1 MISSSEK
8 RFIIELATEISRLY
22 GFARQMNE
30 MDFAAS
36 LGGEFRGMQ
45 SAGWSTTIT
54 ASEVRQE
61 INAYMQQADPLTVPE
76 YRVLLL
82 LYSQLSEAGGVY
94 ESIKNIMGVITAVP
108 YNLWPFQKLVRVRKE
123 PRAVIGPNA
132 NKTFRDLADNAR
144 AIGMKRLSELLIEV
158 FRDDI
163 RNGIAH
169 ADYIIWGDGLRLRRR
184 NGGQVYSIPHDE
196 VAEAIRRGIAFYD
209 ILQDHN
215 SEAMNFYDPPRE
227 VVGKFSANFP
237 MPWTVHADP
246 VKGTFS
252 ISGSAAGQVTTPAYL
267 RQVEITA
274 QLGGKVLAAFPEND
288 EDEAVMTGI
297 EAMGYEPH
305 IVQLDARARQELAE
319 LIESHT
325 MQDDRRPLGSGLLV
339 ASPFGFTRLADA
351 ADLVEILPPAMTEV
365 LFDEEPDDVDS
376 TVDA

>member
-1 MISSSEK
+1 MISTSEK
-8 RFIIELATEISRLY
+8 QFLIELATEISRLY

-54 ASEVRQE
+54 ASEVRTE
-61 INAYMQQADPLTVPE
+61 IDAYLLKTEPLTVPE
-76 YRVLLL
+76 YRVVLL

-108 YNLWPFQKLVRVRKE
+108 YNLWPFQNLVRVRKE
-123 PRAVIGPNA
+123 PKAIIGPNA
-132 NKTFRDLADNAR
+132 NKTFRDLAENAR
-144 AIGMKRLSELLIEV
+144 AIGMKRLGELLAAV

-169 ADYIIWGDGLRLRRR
+169 ADYIIWNDGLRLRRR

-196 VAEAIRRGIAFYD
+196 VGEAIQRGITYYD

-215 SEAMNFYDPPRE
+215 REAMNFYDPPRE
-227 VVGKFSANFP
+227 VVGKFSGNFP
-237 MPWTVHADP
+237 MPWTIHADP
-246 VKGTFS
+246 VKRIFS
-252 ISGSAAGQVTTPAYL
+252 ISGSSPGQVTTPGYL

-274 QLGGKVLAAFPEND
+274 QLGGRVLAAFPEHD
-288 EDEAVMTGI
+288 KDEAVIAGI

-305 IVQLDARARQELAE
+305 IVQLDARARQDLIVQ
-319 LIESHT
+319 IESHA
-325 MQDDRRPLGSGLLV
+325 MQDNRRPIGSGLLV
-339 ASPFGFTRLADA
+339 ASPFGFTSLADA
-351 ADLVEILPPAMTEV
+351 AHLGEILPPAMTEL
-365 LFDEEPDDVDS
+365 LFDEESDDVDS
-376 TVDA
+376 KA